1 MQVIASPTKR
11 TNRKRGEAISKQE
24 QKIAIILRQRA
35 FNAVL
40 CGYAIVL
47 IPILAMLF
55 LQGFHAW
62 GFNLPEKLVYGL
74 AGTVIGE
81 IAGFTYIVLRFLFP
95 RHK

>member
-1 MQVIASPTKR
+1 MQEIAKPAKR
-11 TNRKRGEAISKQE
+11 PNRARGDSIPRTDIMRE
-24 QKIAIILRQRA
+24 RA

-40 CGYAIVL
+40 CGYALVL

-62 GFNLPEKLVYGL
+62 GFNLPEKLIYGL
-74 AGTVIGE
+74 AVTVIGE